1 MYDEKL
7 SKNVI
12 THLKVA
18 PLIML
23 TFGYWMFSSNQL
35 LSNDHLTPKPSSRD
49 VEVTGHTFGTVTSRE
64 GWAAPAYPFLVISIL
79 FFILIVFGQ
88 FLNSSFNTILKKN
101 DRLR

>member
-23 TFGYWMFSSNQL
+23 LFGYWMFSSNQL
-35 LSNDHLTPKPSSRD
+35 L
-49 VEVTGHTFGTVTSRE
+49 
-64 GWAAPAYPFLVISIL
+64 WA
-79 FFILIVFGQ
+79 
-88 FLNSSFNTILKKN
+88 
-101 DRLR
+101 RLDGERSLAVSHFA

>member
-23 TFGYWMFSSNQL
+23 LFGYWMFSSNQL
-35 LSNDHLTPKPSSRD
+35 LSNDFLTPKPSSKD

-64 GWAAPAYPFLVISIL
+64 GWAAPAYPFLVVSIL
-79 FFILIVFGQ
+79 FFILIVFGS
-88 FLNSSFNTILKKN
+88 FLNSKFNQILTSN
-101 DRLR
+101 